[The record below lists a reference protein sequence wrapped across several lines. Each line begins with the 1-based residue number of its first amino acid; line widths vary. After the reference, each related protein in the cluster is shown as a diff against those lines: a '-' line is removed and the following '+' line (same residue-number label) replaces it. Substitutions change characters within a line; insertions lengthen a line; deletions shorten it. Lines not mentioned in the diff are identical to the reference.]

1 MSDKINNDEDK
12 PSMISKSRCNCDD
25 KIGLTTDNSG
35 PRADD
40 NDRESADAVTP
51 DQTEVKGDGKAPEII
66 SILALYLISSLE
78 IFVVKSFV
86 HVTLYSLL
94 LHPVNTNVI
103 VIKQIVI
110 IFFISSPTI
119 IIIN

>member
-51 DQTEVKGDGKAPEII
+51 DQTEVKVMERPLRGIRTKGAG
-66 SILALYLISSLE
+66 
-78 IFVVKSFV
+78 
-86 HVTLYSLL
+86 
-94 LHPVNTNVI
+94 
-103 VIKQIVI
+103 
-110 IFFISSPTI
+110 
-119 IIIN
+119 